1 MSVLAL
7 SIKGIMVCRVRKV
20 SKQISVVL
28 FDFGG
33 VLADEGF
40 HDGLVAL
47 ATEQDLDVAAMP
59 AEGMKAVY
67 DSGFVLGRGTAANF
81 WALMRER
88 TGLKGD
94 DDVLT
99 DRILSGFVIRPW
111 IMEQVQ
117 QLHEQGYVTGIL
129 SDQTDWLDRL
139 NKKDHFF
146 DAFDHV
152 FNSYYRGKGKQ
163 DSSLFTDVATELGL
177 SPAEILFIDDDLGNV
192 TRAQDTGMQALQF
205 VDKESF
211 LFELKQLTQKSYK

>member
-1 MSVLAL
+1 MS
-7 SIKGIMVCRVRKV
+7 

-40 HDGLVAL
+40 RDGLVAL
-47 ATEQDLDVAAMP
+47 AKEQDLDTAAMP

-67 DSGFVLGRGTAANF
+67 DSGFVLGRGTAADF

-129 SDQTDWLDRL
+129 SDQTDWLDSL
-139 NKKDHFF
+139 NKKYHFY

-152 FNSYYRGKGKQ
+152 FNSYYLGKGKQ
-163 DSSLFTDVATELGL
+163 DSSLFTDVATELGT
-177 SPAEILFIDDDLGNV
+177 SPDEILFIDDDAGNV
-192 TRAQDTGMQALQF
+192 ARARDMGMQALQF

-211 LFELKQLTQKSYK
+211 LLELKQLTQKME

>member
-1 MSVLAL
+1 MS
-7 SIKGIMVCRVRKV
+7 
-20 SKQISVVL
+20 SKKISVVL
-28 FDFGG
+28 FDYGG

-40 HDGLVAL
+40 RDGLVAL
-47 ATEQDLDVAAMP
+47 AKEQDLDVTAMP

-67 DSGFVLGRGTAANF
+67 DSGFVLGRGTAADF

-88 TGLKGD
+88 TGLQGD

-111 IMEQVQ
+111 MIERVQ

-139 NKKDHFF
+139 NKKYPFF

-163 DSSLFTDVATELGL
+163 DPSLFSDVATELGM
-177 SPAEILFIDDDLGNV
+177 SPDEILFIDDDVGNV
-192 TRAQDTGMQALQF
+192 ARARDMGMQVLRY

-211 LFELKQLTQKSYK
+211 LQQLKQLIKKSNKLNKVV

>member
-1 MSVLAL
+1 M
-7 SIKGIMVCRVRKV
+7 

-40 HDGLVAL
+40 RDGLVAL

-81 WALMRER
+81 WQLMRER
-88 TGLKGD
+88 TGLEGD

-139 NKKDHFF
+139 NKKYHFF

-192 TRAQDTGMQALQF
+192 TRARDTGMQALQF

-211 LFELKQLTQKSYK
+211 LFELKQLTQKSDK

>member
-1 MSVLAL
+1 MS
-7 SIKGIMVCRVRKV
+7 
-20 SKQISVVL
+20 SKKISVVL
-28 FDFGG
+28 FDYGG

-40 HDGLVAL
+40 RDGLVAL
-47 ATEQDLDVAAMP
+47 AKEQDLDVTAMP

-67 DSGFVLGRGTAANF
+67 DSGFVLGRGTAADF

-88 TGLKGD
+88 TGLQGD

-111 IMEQVQ
+111 MIERVQ

-139 NKKDHFF
+139 NKKYPFF

-163 DSSLFTDVATELGL
+163 DPSLFSDVATELGM
-177 SPAEILFIDDDLGNV
+177 SPNEILFIDDDVGNV
-192 TRAQDTGMQALQF
+192 ARARDMGMQALQY

-211 LFELKQLTQKSYK
+211 LQQLKQLIQKSNKLYKVE

>member
-1 MSVLAL
+1 MS
-7 SIKGIMVCRVRKV
+7 

-40 HDGLVAL
+40 RDGLVAL
-47 ATEQDLDVAAMP
+47 AKEQDLDTAAMP

-88 TGLKGD
+88 TGLKGH

-99 DRILSGFVIRPW
+99 DRILTGFVIRPW

-129 SDQTDWLDRL
+129 SDQTDWLDSL
-139 NKKDHFF
+139 NKKYHFY

-152 FNSYYRGKGKQ
+152 FNSYYLGKGKQ
-163 DSSLFTDVATELGL
+163 DSSLFTDVATELGT
-177 SPAEILFIDDDLGNV
+177 SPDEILFIDDDAGNV
-192 TRAQDTGMQALQF
+192 ARARDMGMQALQF

-211 LFELKQLTQKSYK
+211 LLELKQLTQKME

>member
-1 MSVLAL
+1 MS
-7 SIKGIMVCRVRKV
+7 
-20 SKQISVVL
+20 SKKISVVL
-28 FDFGG
+28 FDYGG

-40 HDGLVAL
+40 RDGLVAL
-47 ATEQDLDVAAMP
+47 AKEQDLDAAAMP

-67 DSGFVLGRGTAANF
+67 DSGFVLGRGTAADF

-88 TGLKGD
+88 TGLQGD

-111 IMEQVQ
+111 MIERVQ

-139 NKKDHFF
+139 NKKNHFF

-152 FNSYYRGKGKQ
+152 FNSYYLRKGKQ
-163 DSSLFTDVATELGL
+163 APSLFTDVATELGVA
-177 SPAEILFIDDDLGNV
+177 PGEILFIDDNASNV
-192 TRAQDTGMQALQF
+192 ARARDMGMQVLQF
-205 VDKESF
+205 IDKEIF
-211 LFELKQLTQKSYK
+211 LLELKQLTQKME

>member
-1 MSVLAL
+1 MS
-7 SIKGIMVCRVRKV
+7 
-20 SKQISVVL
+20 SKQINAVL

-40 HDGLVAL
+40 RDGLVAL
-47 ATEQDLDVAAMP
+47 AKEQDLDVAAMP

-88 TGLKGD
+88 TGLEGD
-94 DDVLT
+94 DGVLT
-99 DRILSGFVIRPW
+99 DRILSGFVIRSW
-111 IMEQVQ
+111 IIEQVQ

-146 DAFDHV
+146 DAFDQV

-163 DSSLFTDVATELGL
+163 DPSLFTDVATELGL
-177 SPAEILFIDDDLGNV
+177 SPAEILFIDDDLSNFA
-192 TRAQDTGMQALQF
+192 RARDTGMQALQF

-211 LFELKQLTQKSYK
+211 LFELRRLIQKSDK

>member
-1 MSVLAL
+1 MS
-7 SIKGIMVCRVRKV
+7 
-20 SKQISVVL
+20 SKKISVVL
-28 FDFGG
+28 FDYGG

-40 HDGLVAL
+40 RDGLVAL
-47 ATEQDLDVAAMP
+47 AKEQDLDAAAMP

-67 DSGFVLGRGTAANF
+67 DSGFVLGRGTAADF

-88 TGLKGD
+88 TGLQGD

-111 IMEQVQ
+111 MIERVQ

-139 NKKDHFF
+139 NKKNHFF

-152 FNSYYRGKGKQ
+152 FNSYYLRKGKQ
-163 DSSLFTDVATELGL
+163 DPSLFTDVATELGVA
-177 SPAEILFIDDDLGNV
+177 PGEILFIDDNASNV
-192 TRAQDTGMQALQF
+192 ARARDMGMQVLQF
-205 VDKESF
+205 IDKEIF
-211 LFELKQLTQKSYK
+211 LLELKQLTQKME

>member
-1 MSVLAL
+1 MS
-7 SIKGIMVCRVRKV
+7 

-40 HDGLVAL
+40 RDGLVAL
-47 ATEQDLDVAAMP
+47 AKEQDLDTAAMP

-129 SDQTDWLDRL
+129 SDQTDWLDSL
-139 NKKDHFF
+139 NKKYHFY

-152 FNSYYRGKGKQ
+152 FNSYYLGKGKQ
-163 DSSLFTDVATELGL
+163 DSSLFTDVATELGT
-177 SPAEILFIDDDLGNV
+177 SPDEILFIDDDAGNV
-192 TRAQDTGMQALQF
+192 ARARDMGMQALQF

-211 LFELKQLTQKSYK
+211 LLELKQLTQKME